1 MEKHKYFFK
10 DESGVAAL
18 EYALLAALIAV
29 VIITS
34 LTMMGKNL
42 SGLFQRNATSVAA
55 A

>member
-1 MEKHKYFFK
+1 MGKPRNFFK

-18 EYALLAALIAV
+18 EYALLVALIAV
-29 VIITS
+29 VIIAS

-42 SGLFQRNATSVAA
+42 SALFQRNATSVAA